1 MKTILLE
8 VTPTLPDRNDP
19 IKVNSVSEVS
29 GVPSLPLDESN
40 ISTVPDTLSFFG
52 NKETIQSYKDEMN
65 DGDTLIIVEYNPFM
79 FFIDEDFWVDGANP
93 DYNVPTTHNEQIWK
107 KVDGKFSLTS
117 TFSHY
122 DTYLGQEWTEL
133 TGDNVLVEYDHD
145 LGYNICFFEEE
156 EGEDD
161 E

>member
-29 GVPSLPLDESN
+29 GVPSLPLDESD
-40 ISTVPDTLSFFG
+40 ITTVPDTLSFFG
-52 NKETIQSYKDEMN
+52 NKETIEEYKNEMN
-65 DGDTLIIVEYNPFM
+65 DGDTLIILEYNPFM
-79 FFIDEDFWVDGANP
+79 FWVDEDFWVGGSNP
-93 DYNVPTTHNEQIWK
+93 DYNLPTTHNEQIWK
-107 KVDGKFSLTS
+107 KVDGKFLLTS

-122 DTYLGQEWTEL
+122 DTYFNQPWSEL
-133 TGDNVLVEYDHD
+133 LGDNVLVEYEHD
-145 LGYNICFFEEE
+145 LGYNICFFEEY
-156 EGEDD
+156 GEDD